1 MFLSLLIRRAGL
13 LSVLSAGAILADSTV
28 LQAAPLQHSCLFD
41 HVAKVTKEGMQR
53 ADVSLRVT
61 VARRKR
67 SGRVIVD
74 GSGDYKAR
82 AKSFD
87 NGAVEYFFKTGVS
100 KETITISPQGEA
112 LWDIRFRNE
121 DYMVYVGTCGAVEVS
136 S

>member
-1 MFLSLLIRRAGL
+1 M
-13 LSVLSAGAILADSTV
+13 
-28 LQAAPLQHSCLFD
+28 
-41 HVAKVTKEGMQR
+41 
-53 ADVSLRVT
+53 SLRVT

>member
-1 MFLSLLIRRAGL
+1 MIIPRLSRCAGL
-13 LSVLSAGAILADSTV
+13 LGILSTGAIVAVSGELK
-28 LQAAPLQHSCLFD
+28 AAPLQHSCLFD

-61 VARRKR
+61 VAHRKR

-87 NGAVEYFFKTGVS
+87 NGAVEYIFKTGVS

-121 DYMVYVGTCGAVEVS
+121 DYMVYAGTCGAVEVAS
-136 S
+136 

>member
-1 MFLSLLIRRAGL
+1 
-13 LSVLSAGAILADSTV
+13 
-28 LQAAPLQHSCLFD
+28 
-41 HVAKVTKEGMQR
+41 MQR
-53 ADVSLRVT
+53 ADVALQVT
-61 VARRKR
+61 VAHRKR

-121 DYMVYVGTCGAVEVS
+121 DYMVYVGTCGAVEVAS
-136 S
+136 

>member
-1 MFLSLLIRRAGL
+1 MLGALSTT
-13 LSVLSAGAILADSTV
+13 AIFAVSNE

-53 ADVSLRVT
+53 ADVALQVT
-61 VARRKR
+61 VAHRKR

-74 GSGDYKAR
+74 GSGDYEAR

-87 NGAVEYFFKTGVS
+87 SGAVEYYFKTDVS
-100 KETITISPQGEA
+100 KETITIGPQGDA

-121 DYMVYVGTCGAVEVS
+121 DYMVYVGTCGAVEVAS
-136 S
+136 